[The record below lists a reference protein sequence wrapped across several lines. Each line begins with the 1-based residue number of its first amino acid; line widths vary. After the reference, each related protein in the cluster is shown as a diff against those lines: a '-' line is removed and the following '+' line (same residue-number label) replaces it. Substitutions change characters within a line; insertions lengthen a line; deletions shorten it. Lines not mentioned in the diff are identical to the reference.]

1 MKAIV
6 ALVLVVALI
15 GVTAIGIAD
24 STITRPSNNGADSD
38 LAPGQTGTNPGQ
50 SDGAIG
56 APGQTGENP
65 GQAKKGPV

>member
-15 GVTAIGIAD
+15 GIIAIGTVD
-24 STITRPSNNGADSD
+24 GTITKTNNGADSD

-50 SDGAIG
+50 SDGTIG

-65 GQAKKGPV
+65 GQAKKQPV